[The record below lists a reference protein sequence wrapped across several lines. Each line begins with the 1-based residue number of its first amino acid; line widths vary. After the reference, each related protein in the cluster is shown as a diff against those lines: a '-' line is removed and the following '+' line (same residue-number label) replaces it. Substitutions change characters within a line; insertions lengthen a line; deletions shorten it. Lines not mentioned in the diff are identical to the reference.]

1 MEKAGARELL
11 GSIQMLTRT
20 GDAGEEA
27 AVSSRL
33 LYPGFCRELCRNLLE
48 SVLARNVTLGYGK

>member
-27 AVSSRL
+27 AVSSL
-33 LYPGFCRELCRNLLE
+33 LLAMLL
-48 SVLARNVTLGYGK
+48 